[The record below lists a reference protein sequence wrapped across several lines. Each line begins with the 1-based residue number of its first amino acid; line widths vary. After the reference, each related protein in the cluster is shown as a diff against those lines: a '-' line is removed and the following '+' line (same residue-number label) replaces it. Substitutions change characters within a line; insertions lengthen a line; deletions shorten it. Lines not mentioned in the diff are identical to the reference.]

1 MANINLNHI
10 SLNARNT
17 DPPRSAPQ
25 WRTGQTLLARIETD
39 SDARGAVTLR
49 IGTHRLHATSP
60 LPLRAGETLNL
71 RVRTPG
77 TTPVLQILTAAT
89 DLHRAAADQLRRT
102 LPREGSL
109 RPLLDGLSQLRDS
122 PDLPRPIR
130 SRLDALQRALP
141 TITGLRAPGVL
152 QQALLDSG
160 TAFESRLAAAA
171 TAARLGRERGGR
183 SGAGADFKEQLLRLR
198 GEVGRALDEHR
209 PPAPAVARGLAA
221 LVELYR
227 RGRATPARLAATLRQ
242 QLGPAE
248 LRILIEALTVQARG
262 TGTASIGTLPE
273 PVAVVVEAL
282 QRARDAEG
290 KALALLRRLRGMAAL
305 HDLSA
310 RIDSALNRIVT
321 TQLVPLA
328 RDTSEPA
335 LWLVDLPVQLR
346 DENTEVRMRFER
358 RAAERDDAGAW
369 SVRLEFDLGGLG
381 RLRADVGLQH
391 DNVSARFTADRPR
404 TAENIRE
411 HLPVLAEALASAGI
425 PVQRLEVGQGRIE
438 ADPGV
443 RPDSPL
449 LDERA

>member
-10 SLNARNT
+10 SLKTIT
-17 DPPRSAPQ
+17 DPPRSTPQ

-49 IGTHRLHATSP
+49 IGTRRLHATSP

-71 RVRTPG
+71 RVKTLG

-89 DLHRAAADQLRRT
+89 DLHRAAADQLRRA

-109 RPLLDGLSQLRDS
+109 RPLLDGLAQLRNT
-122 PDLPRPIR
+122 PDLPQPIR

-141 TITGLRAPGVL
+141 TINALRAPGAL
-152 QQALLDSG
+152 QQALLNSG

-171 TAARLGRERGGR
+171 TAARLGQGRGR
-183 SGAGADFKEQLLRLR
+183 QPGAGADLKEQLLQLR
-198 GEVGRALDEHR
+198 REVGRALDEHR
-209 PPAPAVARGLAA
+209 PPPPATARGLAA

-227 RGRATPARLAATLRQ
+227 RGRATPARLAGALRQ
-242 QLGPAE
+242 QLDPAE

-262 TGTASIGTLPE
+262 AGTPSTGTLPQ

-290 KALALLRRLRGMAAL
+290 RALALLRRLRGHAVL

-328 RDTSEPA
+328 RDTADPTP
-335 LWLVDLPVQLR
+335 WLVDLPVQLR

-358 RAAERDDAGAW
+358 RASEPDDGEAW
-369 SVRLEFDLGGLG
+369 SVSLEFDLGGLG
-381 RLRADVGLQH
+381 RLRADVGLQR
-391 DNVSARFTADRPR
+391 DNVSARFTADHPR

-411 HLPVLAEALASAGI
+411 HLPMLAEALASAGI
-425 PVQRLEVGQGRIE
+425 PVQRLDVGAGRVE

-443 RPDSPL
+443 RPDSRL